1 MDTSDNKM
9 LSKEEMDRI
18 IQNPYINPKI
28 DTVGNKD
35 VPGIAMSSTKAIV
48 HKVNF
53 NPNISDEELR
63 KMIDDLYAN
72 DNSQEREFILWCNP
86 EVKDAFLKALDIAIK
101 EEVTKMNDNE
111 EVSK

>member
-1 MDTSDNKM
+1 MDTSDIKM

-18 IQNPYINPKI
+18 IQNPYITPKV
-28 DTVGNKD
+28 DTIGNKD

-48 HKVNF
+48 REAHF
-53 NPNISDEELR
+53 YPNISNEELR

-72 DNSQEREFILWCNP
+72 DNSQEREFIIWCSP
-86 EVKDAFLKALDIAIK
+86 EIIDAFLKALDIAIK

>member
-1 MDTSDNKM
+1 M
-9 LSKEEMDRI
+9 
-18 IQNPYINPKI
+18 
-28 DTVGNKD
+28 GNDDD
-35 VPGIAMSSTKAIV
+35 VPGINGTTFKCYLNNNGIFPNFGIIENSKKAIV
-48 HKVNF
+48 RKVNF
-53 NPNISDEELR
+53 YPNISDEELR

-72 DNSQEREFILWCNP
+72 DNSQEREFIIWCNP